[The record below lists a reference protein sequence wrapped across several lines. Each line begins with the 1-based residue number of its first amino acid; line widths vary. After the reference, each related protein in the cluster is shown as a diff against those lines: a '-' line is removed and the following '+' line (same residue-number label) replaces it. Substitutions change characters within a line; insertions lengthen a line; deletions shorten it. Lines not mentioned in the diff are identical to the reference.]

1 MFDEKIRKFSLHY
14 IKKGGIIIMKLN
26 LIELFS
32 FKGVKNM
39 DILSVEV
46 GGFRNITN
54 VMLEFDSITALVGLN
69 GYGKSNIID
78 AIDYGFDFIHLPSK
92 VHQNMMSNKKCIPI
106 LKCNA
111 GNNYSFDFVAH
122 LKSRNKNYYVS
133 YGFEFAWKTENHP
146 AKVVNEH
153 LNIKLDKKGQQYN
166 SFIIRNGD
174 IARYRSSETGRC
186 SKSIKIDNDS
196 LVLTKLLAID
206 DLYYSDIINQIDS
219 TQYFIER
226 HLDASSSYV
235 PDPFVIKGFQELELQ
250 GIQSIPRAIY
260 YLKKDYQ
267 DKYELLKN
275 AFIQLFPEIKD
286 INVREYKLNQENKMN
301 ISDDAPFV
309 FTDSI
314 YSMSIIDDRMIQ
326 PVNFENLSDG
336 AKRIFLMLTFAIIA
350 DVKGLSLIAIEE
362 PENSINPGLLQKYL
376 DVLSQLINN
385 CKIVITS
392 HSPYILQYLDPH
404 SIYVGVCNEM
414 GESSFNRISSKK
426 ITKLYRDASEYD
438 KSVGDYIFNI
448 LSSAEPL
455 EYLKDYLE
463 TNGR

>member
-1 MFDEKIRKFSLHY
+1 
-14 IKKGGIIIMKLN
+14 MKLN
-26 LIELFS
+26 LVELFS

-39 DILSVEV
+39 DILSITV
-46 GGFRNITN
+46 GGFRNVSN
-54 VMLEFDSITALVGLN
+54 VTLDLDSITALVGLN
-69 GYGKSNIID
+69 GYGKSNIMD

-92 VHQNMMSNKKCIPI
+92 AHQHMMANKKSIPI

-111 GNNYSFDFVAH
+111 GNNYHFDIIVH
-122 LKSRNKNYYVS
+122 LKSKNKKYFVN
-133 YGFEFAWKTENHP
+133 YGFEFAWKTDKHP
-146 AKVVNEH
+146 AKIINEH
-153 LNIKLDKKGQQYN
+153 LKIKLDEKGQQYN
-166 SFIIRNGD
+166 SFIAREGEV
-174 IARYRSSETGRC
+174 ARYRPSETSRC
-186 SKSIKIDNDS
+186 NKNIKIDNDS

-206 DLYYSDIINQIDS
+206 DLYYLDIINQINS
-219 TQYFIER
+219 IEYFIEK
-226 HLDASSSYV
+226 HLDASSSYI

-250 GIQSIPRAIY
+250 GIQSIPRAIF
-260 YLKKDYQ
+260 YLKKDYNE
-267 DKYELLKN
+267 KFELLKN

-286 INVREYKLNQENKMN
+286 IHVQEIKLNQEAKMS
-301 ISDDAPFV
+301 ISEDAPFV

-314 YSMSIIDDRMIQ
+314 YSMSIVDDRMIQ

-362 PENSINPGLLQKYL
+362 PENSINPGLLQNYL

-404 SIYVGVCNEM
+404 SIYVGVCNEI
-414 GESSFNRISSKK
+414 GESTFSRIASKR
-426 ITKLYRDASEYD
+426 INKLYKDASVYD

-448 LSSAEPL
+448 LSSSDPC

-463 TNGR
+463 TNG